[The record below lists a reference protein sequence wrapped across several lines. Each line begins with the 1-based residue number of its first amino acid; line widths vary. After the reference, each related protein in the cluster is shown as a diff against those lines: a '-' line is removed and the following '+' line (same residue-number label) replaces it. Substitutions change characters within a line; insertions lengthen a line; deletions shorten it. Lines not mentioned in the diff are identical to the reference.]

1 MVLELVAGRVP
12 VLIEI
17 KDQDGAMGPNV
28 GPLEA
33 AVAEAIAGYSG
44 PLAVMSF
51 NPHSV
56 AAMADLSPKVPR
68 GLVTSAYRPHDWPLP
83 QATCDRLRDIP
94 DFDRCGASFISHEV
108 DDLSRPRVQE
118 LKQQGAV
125 ILCWT
130 VTSQQAEQKARE
142 IAHNIT
148 FEQYL
153 PEIDLSA

>member
-1 MVLELVAGRVP
+1 
-12 VLIEI
+12 
-17 KDQDGAMGPNV
+17 
-28 GPLEA
+28 
-33 AVAEAIAGYSG
+33 
-44 PLAVMSF
+44 
-51 NPHSV
+51 
-56 AAMADLSPKVPR
+56 
-68 GLVTSAYRPHDWPLP
+68 
-83 QATCDRLRDIP
+83 LRDIP